1 LREADAGSVPVCWYA
16 DRTILDGFSL
26 NLADDMDGDRKQE
39 ISWPE
44 TGAATHVGKLRQ
56 QNEDSYLVLP
66 SSGVWA
72 VADGM
77 GGHSAGDLAS
87 STLVGE
93 LKRIPPPSSAP
104 DLLADCEAR
113 IVDAN
118 SWLRKIS
125 EERPG
130 YVIGTT
136 VAVLL
141 VYAEFFACVW
151 AGDSRIYRIR
161 QSKIEQLSV
170 DHTEVQELLSDGKMT
185 AEEARSWPRRNVI
198 TRAIGTYDDLELEM
212 TNGTLDDGDVFI
224 ICSDG
229 LTTHV
234 EDREILALAKN
245 YPAQRACDFL
255 VKMTLDRGAT
265 DNVTVVIVRFDNAGP
280 SASHPRQNGEG

>member
-1 LREADAGSVPVCWYA
+1 
-16 DRTILDGFSL
+16 
-26 NLADDMDGDRKQE
+26 MKQE

-44 TGAATHVGKLRQ
+44 VGAATHVGKMRQ
-56 QNEDSYLVLP
+56 QNEDSYLVLTE
-66 SSGVWA
+66 SGVWA

-87 STLVGE
+87 STVVGE
-93 LKRIPPPSSAP
+93 LKRIPRPSSAA

-118 SWLRKIS
+118 NRLREIS
-125 EERPG
+125 EGRPG
-130 YVIGTT
+130 DIIGTT
-136 VAVLL
+136 VALLL
-141 VYAEFFACVW
+141 VYEQFFACIW

-170 DHTEVQELLSDGKMT
+170 DHTEVQELLADGKLT
-185 AEEARSWPRRNVI
+185 EEEARSWPRRNVI
-198 TRAIGTYDDLELEM
+198 TRAIGTYDDLELEL
-212 TNGTLDDGDVFI
+212 TNGTLDHGDIFV

-234 EDREILALAKN
+234 EDHEILALAKN

-255 VKMTLDRGAT
+255 VKLTLDRGGT
-265 DNVTVVIVRFDNAGP
+265 DNVTVVVVRFE
-280 SASHPRQNGEG
+280 PRPIDGEG

>member
-1 LREADAGSVPVCWYA
+1 
-16 DRTILDGFSL
+16 
-26 NLADDMDGDRKQE
+26 MDGDMKQQ

-44 TGAATHVGKLRQ
+44 TGAATHVGKMRQ
-56 QNEDSYLVLP
+56 QNEDNYLVLAE
-66 SSGVWA
+66 SGVWA

-87 STLVGE
+87 SILVGE
-93 LKRIPPPSSAP
+93 LKRIPPPSSAT

-118 SWLRKIS
+118 NRLRKIS

-130 YVIGTT
+130 QVIGTT

-141 VYAEFFACVW
+141 VYEEFFACIW

-161 QSKIEQLSV
+161 QSRIEQLSV
-170 DHTEVQELLSDGKMT
+170 DHTEAQELLAAGKLT

-198 TRAIGTYDDLELEM
+198 TRAIGTYDDLELEL
-212 TNGTLDDGDVFI
+212 TNGTMDDGDIFV

-245 YPAQRACDFL
+245 YPPQRGCDFL
-255 VKMTLDRGAT
+255 VKLTLDRGGT
-265 DNVTVVIVRFDNAGP
+265 DNVTIVIVRFNKADP
-280 SASHPRQNGEG
+280 SASRPRQNGSGE

>member
-1 LREADAGSVPVCWYA
+1 MREA
-16 DRTILDGFSL
+16 
-26 NLADDMDGDRKQE
+26 GDRDTSMEQQNPWAE
-39 ISWPE
+39 V
-44 TGAATHVGKLRQ
+44 GAATHIGKVRQ
-56 QNEDSYLVLP
+56 QNEDSYLVLTG
-66 SSGVWA
+66 SGLWA

-93 LKRIPPPSSAP
+93 LKRIPPPSSAA

-118 SWLRKIS
+118 DWLRKIS
-125 EERPG
+125 EEHPG
-130 YVIGTT
+130 HVIGTT
-136 VAVLL
+136 VAALL
-141 VYAEFFACVW
+141 VYEELFACIW
-151 AGDSRIYRIR
+151 AGDSRIYRVR
-161 QSKIEQLSV
+161 QSKIEQISV
-170 DHTEVQELLSDGKMT
+170 DHTEVQELLNDGKLT

-198 TRAIGTYDDLELEM
+198 TRAIGTVDDLELEM
-212 TNGTLDDGDVFI
+212 TNGTLDDGDIFV

-245 YPAQRACDFL
+245 YPPQRACDFL

-265 DNVTVVIVRFDNAGP
+265 DNVTVIVVKFDTAK
-280 SASHPRQNGEG
+280 SAAPGSLHDGNGR

>member
-1 LREADAGSVPVCWYA
+1 
-16 DRTILDGFSL
+16 
-26 NLADDMDGDRKQE
+26 MDGDMKQQ

-44 TGAATHVGKLRQ
+44 TGAATHVGKMRQ
-56 QNEDSYLVLP
+56 QNEDSYLALP
-66 SSGVWA
+66 ESGVWA

-77 GGHSAGDLAS
+77 GGHRAGDLAS

-93 LKRIPPPSSAP
+93 LKRIPPPLSAA

-118 SWLRKIS
+118 SWLRKVS
-125 EERPG
+125 EERHG
-130 YVIGTT
+130 DVIGTT

-141 VYAEFFACVW
+141 VYDEFFACIW

-161 QSKIEQLSV
+161 QSRIEQISV
-170 DHTEVQELLSDGKMT
+170 DHTEVQELLAEGKLT
-185 AEEARSWPRRNVI
+185 SEEARSWPRRNVI
-198 TRAIGTYDDLELEM
+198 TRAIGTDDDLELELI
-212 TNGTLDDGDVFI
+212 NGTVDGGDIFV

-265 DNVTVVIVRFDNAGP
+265 DNVTVVIVRFDNADPG
-280 SASHPRQNGEG
+280 ASDPRQNDRG